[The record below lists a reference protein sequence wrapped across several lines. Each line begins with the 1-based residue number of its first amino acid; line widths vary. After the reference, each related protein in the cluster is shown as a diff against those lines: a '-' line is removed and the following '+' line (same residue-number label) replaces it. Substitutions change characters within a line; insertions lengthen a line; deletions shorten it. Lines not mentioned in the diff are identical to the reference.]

1 MFKKLSKLIV
11 MVIAF
16 ALFTSM
22 ASAISASISQV
33 KVNGQVLNDGSNTIS
48 KASSFTVYASINA
61 LLNLNNAHVEAVL
74 TDSKTGAAITDKSA
88 NFNLNSGSSSTV
100 LLTLPLSN
108 SFLQNANFV
117 LQIKVIDSTGQVQK
131 SYAVNFPT
139 IQSNTQPSGSLP
151 SGRFSVSI
159 DRVRVN
165 NNLAIEARTNVIDN
179 SDDFDVT
186 VDITALNN
194 LNRGRIE
201 VILRDT
207 RSGTT
212 VSCPK
217 SWSSSWTISL

>member
-88 NFNLNSGSSSTV
+88 NFNLNSGSSST
-100 LLTLPLSN
+100 TSTK
-108 SFLQNANFV
+108 SFK
-117 LQIKVIDSTGQVQK
+117 I
-131 SYAVNFPT
+131 
-139 IQSNTQPSGSLP
+139 
-151 SGRFSVSI
+151 
-159 DRVRVN
+159 
-165 NNLAIEARTNVIDN
+165 
-179 SDDFDVT
+179 
-186 VDITALNN
+186 
-194 LNRGRIE
+194 
-201 VILRDT
+201 
-207 RSGTT
+207 
-212 VSCPK
+212 
-217 SWSSSWTISL
+217 